1 MPFSSE
7 DLQNQH
13 SVLTKMDGQC
23 MLLAQKLQRSFY
35 LKQASQY
42 YFYDYEYRL
51 NFVVRHLSKG
61 GSISYTW
68 NVIWSYAWHA
78 SYWQSYWSTME
89 SPPKG
94 KWNHWLNSLSMT
106 HLLSRLPILLFM
118 APCRSRC
125 LVSLVPN
132 FLV

>member
-51 NFVVRHLSKG
+51 INLSPLDIFPKADRSHTHGTLFGRMLGTRHI
-61 GSISYTW
+61 GSLTGAQW
-68 NVIWSYAWHA
+68 KAHRKVNG
-78 SYWQSYWSTME
+78 TT
-89 SPPKG
+89 G
-94 KWNHWLNSLSMT
+94 
-106 HLLSRLPILLFM
+106 
-118 APCRSRC
+118 
-125 LVSLVPN
+125 
-132 FLV
+132 